1 MKDVSVKDVS
11 VKDVSALQRAQAM
24 TKLIASLKKH
34 DGPLNSNEEIDDFLK
49 KYKKCSEKELARML
63 NEEIQFR
70 RDSNL
75 RFSVSKDCYLYR
87 QRGISNELRVKNLRI
102 LVQRPDARSSATI
115 DDLRLVIM
123 SEDVGADSA
132 ATQDVAREDSSSQV
146 R

>member
-1 MKDVSVKDVS
+1 M
-11 VKDVSALQRAQAM
+11 
-24 TKLIASLKKH
+24 
-34 DGPLNSNEEIDDFLK
+34 
-49 KYKKCSEKELARML
+49 
-63 NEEIQFR
+63 
-70 RDSNL
+70 

-87 QRGISNELRVKNLRI
+87 QRGISNELWVKNLRI

>member
-1 MKDVSVKDVS
+1 M
-11 VKDVSALQRAQAM
+11 
-24 TKLIASLKKH
+24 
-34 DGPLNSNEEIDDFLK
+34 
-49 KYKKCSEKELARML
+49 
-63 NEEIQFR
+63 
-70 RDSNL
+70 

-102 LVQRPDARSSATI
+102 LVQRPDASATI